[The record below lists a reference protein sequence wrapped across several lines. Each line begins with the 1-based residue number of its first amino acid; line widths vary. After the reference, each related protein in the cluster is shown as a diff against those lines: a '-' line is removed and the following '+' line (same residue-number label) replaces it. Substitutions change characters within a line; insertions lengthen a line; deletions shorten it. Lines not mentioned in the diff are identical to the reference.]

1 MTIFEEILGLLSG
14 SPELH
19 AYLLARPEQ
28 LQTADY
34 ADIITGAPIALTE
47 KGRLLERL
55 SEHMTHSEDAGL
67 IRDYSACLHMA
78 LQALESKDAAFS
90 AELWKDGEQLDG
102 PYIAFSMEEARR
114 AIAQYRKRW
123 EENADD
129 EIAAYWRI
137 EQYRQGGASDR
148 NGFARPEYTF
158 AADPNGE
165 VQYFM
170 HDPDFMHDPEKRRGV
185 WAEGAFG
192 GDALHLNLPVPYRP
206 GDILEVGCAPYV
218 SKPDYCILTE
228 VGEDCCDVQCL
239 YPCEDGCIE
248 FGALKHGR
256 YFFSCYYASR
266 YISLLY
272 GTRVYAGE
280 LPRECEFMERLSE
293 KLHKEPEFGKT
304 LWQVWNYLDFCL
316 PDE

>member
-1 MTIFEEILGLLSG
+1 MTIFEEILSMLSG

-19 AYLLARPEQ
+19 AYLLEHPEQ
-28 LQTADY
+28 LRTTDY

-55 SEHMTHSEDAGL
+55 SGHMAHSKDADL

-78 LQALESKDAAFS
+78 LQALESKEAAFS
-90 AELWKDGEQLDG
+90 VELWKDGEQLDG

-114 AIAQYRKRW
+114 AIAQYRKYW

-129 EIAAYWRI
+129 EIATYWRI

-170 HDPDFMHDPEKRRGV
+170 HDPQKRRGGV

-192 GDALHLNLPVPYRP
+192 GDSVHLNLPVPYRP

-218 SKPDYCILTE
+218 TEPHYCILTE
-228 VGEDCCDVQCL
+228 VGDDCCGVQCL
-239 YPCEDGCIE
+239 YPGENGRIE
-248 FGALKHGR
+248 FGALKHGH
-256 YFFSCYYASR
+256 YFSGCFDRKQYLSP
-266 YISLLY
+266 LY
-272 GTRVYAGE
+272 GAKIYTGE
-280 LPRECEFMERLSE
+280 LSGEYKFMKPLSE
-293 KLHKEPEFGKT
+293 KLHKGPAFGKV
-304 LWQVWNYLDFCL
+304 LWEIGHDLGFFQ
-316 PDE
+316 PQ

>member
-1 MTIFEEILGLLSG
+1 MTILEEILGLLSG

-28 LQTADY
+28 LQTTDY

-55 SEHMTHSEDAGL
+55 SGHMAHSKDADL

-78 LQALESKDAAFS
+78 LQALESKEAAFS
-90 AELWKDGEQLDG
+90 VELWKDGEQLDG

-114 AIAQYRKRW
+114 AIAQYRKYW
-123 EENADD
+123 EENAGD
-129 EIAAYWRI
+129 EIATYWRI
-137 EQYRQGGASDR
+137 EQYRQGGASDPD
-148 NGFARPEYTF
+148 GFARPEYTF

-170 HDPDFMHDPEKRRGV
+170 HDPQKRRVV

-228 VGEDCCDVQCL
+228 VGDDCCGVQCL
-239 YPCEDGCIE
+239 YPGENGRIE
-248 FGALKHGR
+248 FGALKHGH
-256 YFFSCYYASR
+256 YFSGCFDRRQYLSP
-266 YISLLY
+266 LY
-272 GTRVYAGE
+272 GAKIYTGE
-280 LPRECEFMERLSE
+280 LSGEYKFMKPLSK
-293 KLHKEPEFGKT
+293 KLHKDPAFGKV
-304 LWQVWNYLDFCL
+304 LWEIGHDLGFSQ
-316 PDE
+316 PQ

>member
-28 LQTADY
+28 LQTTDY

-102 PYIAFSMEEARR
+102 PYIAFSMEEVQR
-114 AIAQYRKRW
+114 AIPKYW
-123 EENADD
+123 EGVDKA
-129 EIAAYWRI
+129 IAYWRI
-137 EQYRQGGASDR
+137 EQYRQGGASEPE
-148 NGFARPEYTF
+148 GFACPEYTF
-158 AADPNGE
+158 AAAPNGE

-170 HDPDFMHDPEKRRGV
+170 HDPKKRRGV

-192 GDALHLNLPVPYRP
+192 GDSVHLNLPVPYRP

-218 SKPDYCILTE
+218 SEPHYCILTE
-228 VGEDCCDVQCL
+228 VGDDCCGVQCL
-239 YPCEDGCIE
+239 YPGENGRLE
-248 FGALKHGR
+248 FGALKHGP
-256 YFFSCYYASR
+256 YFFNCYYASW
-266 YISLLY
+266 YLSPLY

-280 LPRECEFMERLSE
+280 LPRECEFMGRLSE
-293 KLHKEPEFGKT
+293 KLHKDPAFGKV
-304 LWQVWNYLDFCL
+304 LWEIGHDLGFSQ
-316 PDE
+316 PQ

>member
-28 LQTADY
+28 LQTTDY
-34 ADIITGAPIALTE
+34 AHIITGAPIALTE

-78 LQALESKDAAFS
+78 LQALESKDATFS
-90 AELWKDGEQLDG
+90 VELWMDGEQLDG
-102 PYIAFSMEEARR
+102 PYIALSVEEVQH
-114 AIAQYRKRW
+114 AIPKYW
-123 EENADD
+123 ENGDKA
-129 EIAAYWRI
+129 IAYWRI
-137 EQYRQGGASDR
+137 EQYRQGGTSEPE
-148 NGFARPEYTF
+148 GFACPEYTF

-170 HDPDFMHDPEKRRGV
+170 HDPQKRRGV

-280 LPRECEFMERLSE
+280 LPRECEFMGRLSE

>member
-28 LQTADY
+28 LQTTDY
-34 ADIITGAPIALTE
+34 ADIITGAPIALSE

-102 PYIAFSMEEARR
+102 PYIAFSMEEARC
-114 AIAQYRKRW
+114 AIAQYRKHW
-123 EENADD
+123 EENAYD

-137 EQYRQGGASDR
+137 EQYRQGGASDPD
-148 NGFARPEYTF
+148 GFARPEYTF

-170 HDPDFMHDPEKRRGV
+170 HDPQKRRVV
-185 WAEGAFG
+185 WA
-192 GDALHLNLPVPYRP
+192 
-206 GDILEVGCAPYV
+206 
-218 SKPDYCILTE
+218 
-228 VGEDCCDVQCL
+228 
-239 YPCEDGCIE
+239 
-248 FGALKHGR
+248 
-256 YFFSCYYASR
+256 
-266 YISLLY
+266 
-272 GTRVYAGE
+272 
-280 LPRECEFMERLSE
+280 
-293 KLHKEPEFGKT
+293 
-304 LWQVWNYLDFCL
+304 
-316 PDE
+316 

>member
-1 MTIFEEILGLLSG
+1 MTIFEEILSLLSG

-28 LQTADY
+28 LRTTDY

-102 PYIAFSMEEARR
+102 PYIALSVEELRR
-114 AIAQYRKRW
+114 AIAQYWKHW

-129 EIAAYWRI
+129 EIATYWRI
-137 EQYRQGGASDR
+137 EQYRQGGASEPE
-148 NGFARPEYTF
+148 GFACPEYTF
-158 AADPNGE
+158 AAAPNGE

-170 HDPDFMHDPEKRRGV
+170 HDPQKRRGV

-192 GDALHLNLPVPYRP
+192 GNSVHLNLPVPYCP

-218 SKPDYCILTE
+218 SKPHYCILTE
-228 VGEDCCDVQCL
+228 VGDDCCGVQCL
-239 YPCEDGCIE
+239 YPGENGRIE
-248 FGALKHGR
+248 FGALKHGH
-256 YFFSCYYASR
+256 YFSGCFDRKQYLSP
-266 YISLLY
+266 LY
-272 GTRVYAGE
+272 GAKIYTGE
-280 LPRECEFMERLSE
+280 LSGEYKFMKPLSE
-293 KLHKEPEFGKT
+293 KLHKDPAFGKV
-304 LWQVWNYLDFCL
+304 LWEIGHDLGFSQ
-316 PDE
+316 PQ

>member
-1 MTIFEEILGLLSG
+1 MTIFEEILSLLSG

-28 LQTADY
+28 LQTTDY

-158 AADPNGE
+158 AAAPNGE
-165 VQYFM
+165 VQYYM
-170 HDPDFMHDPEKRRGV
+170 HDPQKRRCV
-185 WAEGAFG
+185 CG
-192 GDALHLNLPVPYRP
+192 GRFRRKLCPFESAGTVSPRRHSGSQLRP
-206 GDILEVGCAPYV
+206 LC
-218 SKPDYCILTE
+218 
-228 VGEDCCDVQCL
+228 
-239 YPCEDGCIE
+239 
-248 FGALKHGR
+248 FGA
-256 YFFSCYYASR
+256 A
-266 YISLLY
+266 LLY
-272 GTRVYAGE
+272 SDRGGRRLLRRAVLVSRRKRAHRIRGAEARALFLQLLLRIAVYFAA
-280 LPRECEFMERLSE
+280 
-293 KLHKEPEFGKT
+293 
-304 LWQVWNYLDFCL
+304 VWNQGLRGRAAQRMRIYGASVRKA
-316 PDE
+316 P

>member
-19 AYLLARPEQ
+19 AYLLASPEQ
-28 LQTADY
+28 LQTTDY
-34 ADIITGAPIALTE
+34 AHIIAGAPIALTE

-90 AELWKDGEQLDG
+90 AELWEDGEQLDG

-114 AIAQYRKRW
+114 AIAQYRKYW

-129 EIAAYWRI
+129 EIATYWRI
-137 EQYRQGGASDR
+137 EQYRQGGASEPE
-148 NGFARPEYTF
+148 GFACPEYTF

-170 HDPDFMHDPEKRRGV
+170 HDPKKRRCV

-192 GDALHLNLPVPYRP
+192 GGSVHLNLPVPYRP

-218 SKPDYCILTE
+218 SEPHYCILTE
-228 VGEDCCDVQCL
+228 VGDDCCGVQCL
-239 YPCEDGCIE
+239 YPGENGRIE
-248 FGALKHGR
+248 FGALKHGH
-256 YFFSCYYASR
+256 YFSGCFDRWQYLSP
-266 YISLLY
+266 LY
-272 GTRVYAGE
+272 GAKIYTGE
-280 LPRECEFMERLSE
+280 LSGEYKFMKPLSE
-293 KLHKEPEFGKT
+293 KLHKDPAFGKE
-304 LWQVWNYLDFCL
+304 LWEIGHALGFFQ
-316 PDE
+316 PQ

>member
-1 MTIFEEILGLLSG
+1 MTIFEEILSLLSG

-19 AYLLARPEQ
+19 AYLLEHPEK
-28 LQTADY
+28 LRTTDY

-90 AELWKDGEQLDG
+90 AELWEDGEQLDG
-102 PYIAFSMEEARR
+102 PYIALSVEELRR
-114 AIAQYRKRW
+114 AIAQYRKHW

-129 EIAAYWRI
+129 ETATYWRI
-137 EQYRQGGASDR
+137 KLYRQGGTLDPE
-148 NGFARPEYTF
+148 GFACPEYTF
-158 AADPNGE
+158 AAAPNGE
-165 VQYFM
+165 VQHFM
-170 HDPDFMHDPEKRRGV
+170 HDPQKRQGS

-192 GDALHLNLPVPYRP
+192 GDSVHLNLPVPYRP

-218 SKPDYCILTE
+218 SKPHYCILTE
-228 VGEDCCDVQCL
+228 VGDDCCGVQCL

-248 FGALKHGR
+248 FGALKHGH
-256 YFFSCYYASR
+256 YFFSCYDASR
-266 YISLLY
+266 YLSPLY

-280 LPRECEFMERLSE
+280 LPRECEFMGRLSE

-304 LWQVWNYLDFCL
+304 LWQVWSYLDFCL

>member
-1 MTIFEEILGLLSG
+1 M
-14 SPELH
+14 
-19 AYLLARPEQ
+19 
-28 LQTADY
+28 
-34 ADIITGAPIALTE
+34 
-47 KGRLLERL
+47 
-55 SEHMTHSEDAGL
+55 
-67 IRDYSACLHMA
+67 
-78 LQALESKDAAFS
+78 
-90 AELWKDGEQLDG
+90 
-102 PYIAFSMEEARR
+102 
-114 AIAQYRKRW
+114 
-123 EENADD
+123 
-129 EIAAYWRI
+129 
-137 EQYRQGGASDR
+137 
-148 NGFARPEYTF
+148 
-158 AADPNGE
+158 
-165 VQYFM
+165 
-170 HDPDFMHDPEKRRGV
+170 
-185 WAEGAFG
+185 
-192 GDALHLNLPVPYRP
+192 NLPVPYRP

-239 YPCEDGCIE
+239 YPCEDGCIK

>member
-28 LQTADY
+28 LQTTDY

-102 PYIAFSMEEARR
+102 PYIALSVEEVQR
-114 AIAQYRKRW
+114 AIPEYW
-123 EENADD
+123 ENGDKA
-129 EIAAYWRI
+129 IAYWRI
-137 EQYRQGGASDR
+137 EQYRQGGTSDPE
-148 NGFARPEYTF
+148 GFTCPEYTF
-158 AADPNGE
+158 AAAPNGE

-170 HDPDFMHDPEKRRGV
+170 HDPKKRRCV

-192 GDALHLNLPVPYRP
+192 GNSVHLNLPVPYCP
-206 GDILEVGCAPYV
+206 GDILEVSCDPYV
-218 SKPDYCILTE
+218 SEPHYCILTE
-228 VGEDCCDVQCL
+228 VGDDCCGVQCL
-239 YPCEDGCIE
+239 YPGENGRIE
-248 FGALKHGR
+248 FGALKHGH
-256 YFFSCYYASR
+256 YFFNCYYASW
-266 YISLLY
+266 YLSPLY

-280 LPRECEFMERLSE
+280 LPRECEFMGRLSE
-293 KLHKEPEFGKT
+293 KLHKDPAFGKV
-304 LWQVWNYLDFCL
+304 LWEIGHDLGFSQ
-316 PDE
+316 PQ

>member
-1 MTIFEEILGLLSG
+1 MTIFEEILSLLSG

-28 LQTADY
+28 LQTTDY

-67 IRDYSACLHMA
+67 IRDYSACLKTA
-78 LQALESKDAAFS
+78 LQALESKEATFS
-90 AELWKDGEQLDG
+90 VELWKDGEQLDG

-114 AIAQYRKRW
+114 AIAQYRKHW

-137 EQYRQGGASDR
+137 EQYRQGGASDPD
-148 NGFARPEYTF
+148 GFARPEYTF

-165 VQYFM
+165 VQY
-170 HDPDFMHDPEKRRGV
+170 FMHDPEKRRGV

-228 VGEDCCDVQCL
+228 VGEDCCGVQCL
-239 YPCEDGCIE
+239 YPGENGRIE
-248 FGALKHGR
+248 FGALKHGH
-256 YFFSCYYASR
+256 YFSGCFDRKQYLSP
-266 YISLLY
+266 LY
-272 GTRVYAGE
+272 GAKIYTGE
-280 LPRECEFMERLSE
+280 LSGEYKFMKPLSE
-293 KLHKEPEFGKT
+293 KLHKDPAFGKV
-304 LWQVWNYLDFCL
+304 LWEIGHDLGFSQ
-316 PDE
+316 PQ

>member
-1 MTIFEEILGLLSG
+1 MTIFEEILSLLSG

-28 LQTADY
+28 LQTTDY

-114 AIAQYRKRW
+114 AIAQYRKHW

-129 EIAAYWRI
+129 EIATYWRI
-137 EQYRQGGASDR
+137 KLYRQGGTSDPE
-148 NGFARPEYTF
+148 GFACPEYTF
-158 AADPNGE
+158 AAALNGE

-170 HDPDFMHDPEKRRGV
+170 HDPQKRRGV

-192 GDALHLNLPVPYRP
+192 GDSVHLNLPVPYRP

-218 SKPDYCILTE
+218 SKPHYCILTE
-228 VGEDCCDVQCL
+228 VGDDCCGVQCL
-239 YPCEDGCIE
+239 YPGENGRIE
-248 FGALKHGR
+248 FGALKHGH
-256 YFFSCYYASR
+256 YFFNCYYASW
-266 YISLLY
+266 YLSPLY

-280 LPRECEFMERLSE
+280 LPRECEFMGRLSE
-293 KLHKEPEFGKT
+293 KLHKDPAFGKV
-304 LWQVWNYLDFCL
+304 LWEIGHDLGFSQ
-316 PDE
+316 PQ

>member
-1 MTIFEEILGLLSG
+1 MTIFEEILSLLSG

-28 LQTADY
+28 LQTTDY

-55 SEHMTHSEDAGL
+55 SEHMTHSEDTGL
-67 IRDYSACLHMA
+67 IRDYSACLNTA

-90 AELWKDGEQLDG
+90 VELWKDGEQLDG
-102 PYIAFSMEEARR
+102 PYIALSVEEVQR
-114 AIAQYRKRW
+114 AIPKYW
-123 EENADD
+123 EDGDKA
-129 EIAAYWRI
+129 IAYWRI
-137 EQYRQGGASDR
+137 EQYRQGGASEPE
-148 NGFARPEYTF
+148 GFACPEYTF
-158 AADPNGE
+158 AADSNGE

-170 HDPDFMHDPEKRRGV
+170 HDPQKRRRV

-192 GDALHLNLPVPYRP
+192 GDSVHLNLPVPYRP
-206 GDILEVGCAPYV
+206 GDILEVSCAPYV

-280 LPRECEFMERLSE
+280 LPRECEFMGRLSE
-293 KLHKEPEFGKT
+293 KLHKDPAFGKV
-304 LWQVWNYLDFCL
+304 LWEIGHDLGFSQ
-316 PDE
+316 PQ

>member
-28 LQTADY
+28 LQTTDY
-34 ADIITGAPIALTE
+34 ANIITGAPIALTE

-67 IRDYSACLHMA
+67 IRDYSACLNTA
-78 LQALESKDAAFS
+78 LQALESKEATFS

-114 AIAQYRKRW
+114 AIAQYREYW
-123 EENADD
+123 TMDADD
-129 EIAAYWRI
+129 ETTTYWRI
-137 EQYRQGGASDR
+137 KQYRRGGALDPD
-148 NGFARPEYTF
+148 GFARPEYTF

-170 HDPDFMHDPEKRRGV
+170 HDPQKRRGV

-218 SKPDYCILTE
+218 SEPHYCILTE
-228 VGEDCCDVQCL
+228 VGNDCCGVQCL
-239 YPCEDGCIE
+239 YPGENGRIE
-248 FGALKHGR
+248 FGALKHGH
-256 YFFSCYYASR
+256 YFSGCFDRRQYLSP
-266 YISLLY
+266 LY
-272 GTRVYAGE
+272 GAKIYTSELSGE
-280 LPRECEFMERLSE
+280 CKFMKPLSE
-293 KLHKEPEFGKT
+293 KLHENPAFGKA
-304 LWQVWNYLDFCL
+304 LWEIGHDLGFFQ
-316 PDE
+316 PQ